1 MDLQI
6 LYDLKDCLEDA
17 AGAGTDAVT
26 DDFRLKSAVERFA
39 SLASGG
45 GLFAQVYREACA
57 LLTAPPEDRP
67 ARLLDALDAVAEAV
81 REYGATG
88 VPGEL
93 APLPP
98 GGGGYVRAA
107 YSELKETIAALDAA
121 GSARIILLR
130 EQWTAHPE
138 FFGDP
143 RVMPHVVGAL
153 GDTHEE
159 MEELLAAFLTKRG
172 KRAVPYLKEGFDPA
186 GADGKREM
194 ERRVYWVARLA
205 GADENDWLLSVLPE
219 SRGAVRETVI
229 AALGVSQDNAALL
242 RGLYESETGK
252 SRDAALRALACMDD
266 PESRTLWAEELERR
280 PDCPPFLEG
289 VDSALAADMAAQAL
303 HSAYDEA
310 LGRGKNDLSQS
321 ELLTLAHAVYAAYG
335 KYSDAM
341 REEWL
346 WCAGHMAE
354 FDKLRP
360 GWNVRHWDMSGAE
373 LLEKCLMETVLWNP
387 CENVCALA
395 QDLGAKY
402 PNWFLGAAVLADL
415 LAHPAEA
422 FDRYGKYIVKNGL
435 LRREN
440 ASERANRIQ
449 IMHALAAVRIDRENG
464 RHIPFTRKDALNGTS
479 AGMRYRLK
487 EFDPRWAETLGDAK
501 VNRDGAVFDVQGA
514 WTMTK
519 MMFQMEWIE

>member
-1 MDLQI
+1 MDLRI
-6 LYDLKDCLEDA
+6 LYDLRDSLEDA
-17 AGAGTDAVT
+17 AKAGTDGIT
-26 DDFRLKSAVERFA
+26 DDFRLKGAIERFA
-39 SLASGG
+39 AFASHSE
-45 GLFAQVYREACA
+45 LCARIYREACA
-57 LLTAPPEDRP
+57 LLTAPADERP
-67 ARLLDALDAVAEAV
+67 ARLLGALHSVLEAS
-81 REYGATG
+81 RRYAASG

-93 APLPP
+93 APLT
-98 GGGGYVRAA
+98 GGVGSCTHAT
-107 YSELKETIAALDAA
+107 YSDLKTAIDALDSS
-121 GSARIILLR
+121 GSARITVLR
-130 EQWTAHPE
+130 ELWVEHPE
-138 FFGDP
+138 YLTDY
-143 RVMPHVVGAL
+143 RVMPHVASAL

-159 MEELLAAFLTKRG
+159 MEELLAAVLTRQG
-172 KRAVPYLKEGFDPA
+172 KSAVPFLKDGFDPE

-205 GADENDWLLSVLPE
+205 GAEENEWLLSILPD

-229 AALGVSQDNAALL
+229 AALGVSQDNAKLL
-242 RGLYESETGK
+242 LELYQSETGK
-252 SRDAALRALACMDD
+252 SRDAALRALSCMEDE
-266 PESRTLWAEELERR
+266 ESRTLWTEELERR

-289 VDSALAADMAAQAL
+289 VDSPLAADMAAQAL
-303 HSAYDEA
+303 HSTYTEA
-310 LGRGKNDLSQS
+310 LERGKNELSQS

-335 KYSDAM
+335 KYSEAM

-346 WCAGHMAE
+346 WCAEHMAE

-360 GWNVRHWDMSGAE
+360 GWNVRHWDMSAAE
-373 LLEKCLMETVLWNP
+373 LLEKCLLETVLWTP
-387 CENVCALA
+387 SEDVQALA
-395 QDLGAKY
+395 RELGERY
-402 PNWFLGAAVLADL
+402 PNWFLSAAMLSAL
-415 LAHPAEA
+415 LAHPLEA
-422 FDRYGKYIVKNGL
+422 FDRYGKFIVKNGL
-435 LRREN
+435 LRRES

-519 MMFQMEWIE
+519 LMFQMEWIE